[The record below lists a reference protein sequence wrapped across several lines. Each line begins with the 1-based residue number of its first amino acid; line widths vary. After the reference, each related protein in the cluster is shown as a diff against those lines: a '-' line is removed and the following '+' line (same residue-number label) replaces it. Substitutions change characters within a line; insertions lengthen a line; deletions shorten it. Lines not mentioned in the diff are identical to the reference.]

1 MGGGVVVEGEGGGLV
16 VLLVAVL
23 RGSCVSVNDDQDKY
37 E

>member
-1 MGGGVVVEGEGGGLV
+1 MCPAVGEK